1 MTILGRIFHQRCERE
16 TTLGWATVG
25 LLAGA
30 ATGAVLTSLLY
41 AVAGAVEGVAGAV
54 VILSGLFALPI
65 SFLIWLIGLVVIAGP
80 GWWVLHRVGARS
92 QEAAMMYGG
101 GLTFVVLAILSV
113 GGANPAGL
121 TGAAIMAGV
130 GVAVGWVVARIAYGK
145 PAPIAG

>member
-1 MTILGRIFHQRCERE
+1 MTIPGRTLHQRCERE
-16 TTLGWATVG
+16 TTLRWATVG

-41 AVAGAVEGVAGAV
+41 AVAAAVGGVAGAV

-80 GWWVLHRVGARS
+80 GWWVLHRFGARC
-92 QEAAMMYGG
+92 QEAAMIYGG
-101 GLTFVVLAILSV
+101 GLTFLVLAMLSA

-121 TGAAIMAGV
+121 TGSAIMAAI
-130 GVAVGWVVARIAYGK
+130 GVAVGWVVAWIAYSRKG
-145 PAPIAG
+145 AS